1 MAAFSL
7 LQWLPFILG
16 GIAILVAIGLI
27 AVGVTNANQADP
39 LLDRLA
45 EYGAQEEVMENLE
58 AIEMSIPFS
67 QRVLLPLMQQVA
79 KITTSFTPQQALER
93 TQRMLDLAGNP
104 SGLTP
109 SVMWTMRFIS
119 LIGVAGLM
127 ILTFARRS
135 PTMLVLGGVVGAVIG
150 FMLPQ
155 MWLSSR
161 VTRRQQAV
169 IRALP
174 DALDLMSIAVE
185 AGLGFDQA
193 MTQVSTKW
201 DNELALAFGRV
212 IREIQLGKTRREAL
226 HSMAD
231 SVDVPDVTSFTAAII
246 QADQLGVSI
255 ARVLKIQADQMRI
268 KRRQR
273 AQEKAQQAPIKMM
286 IPLVTLIFPSIW
298 LVILG
303 PAAVNLFKTFFK

>member
-1 MAAFSL
+1 MAGLSL
-7 LQWLPFILG
+7 IQLLPFILG

-27 AVGVTNANQADP
+27 AVGVSNSNQADP
-39 LLDRLA
+39 LSDRLA
-45 EYGAQEEVMENLE
+45 EYGAQEQVAENLE
-58 AIEMSIPFS
+58 SIEMSIPFS
-67 QRVLLPLMQQVA
+67 QRVLLPLMQQIA
-79 KITTSFTPQQALER
+79 RFTTSFTPQQALER
-93 TQRMLDLAGNP
+93 TQRLLDLAGNP

-109 SVMWTMRFIS
+109 SIMWMMRFIA
-119 LIGVAGLM
+119 LIGLSALM
-127 ILTFARRS
+127 LLLFARRS
-135 PTMLVLGGVVGAVIG
+135 PTTLLLFGVGGAVIG

-155 MWLSSR
+155 MWLSSK

-201 DNELALAFGRV
+201 DNELSLAFGRV

-226 HSMAD
+226 RSMAD
-231 SVDVPDVTSFTAAII
+231 SIDVPDVTSFTAAII

-303 PAAVNLFKTFFK
+303 PAAVSLFKNFF

>member
-1 MAAFSL
+1 MAGLSL
-7 LQWLPFILG
+7 FQLLPFILG

-27 AVGVTNANQADP
+27 AVGISNSNQADP
-39 LLDRLA
+39 LSDRLA
-45 EYGAQEEVMENLE
+45 EYGAQEQVAENLE

-67 QRVLLPLMQQVA
+67 QRVLLPLMQQIA
-79 KITTSFTPQQALER
+79 KLTTSFTPQQALER
-93 TQRMLDLAGNP
+93 TQRLLDLAGNP

-109 SVMWTMRFIS
+109 SIMWMMRFIA
-119 LIGVAGLM
+119 LIGLSALM
-127 ILTFARRS
+127 LLVFSRRS
-135 PTMLVLGGVVGAVIG
+135 PTMLLLFGVGGAVIG

-155 MWLSSR
+155 MWLSSK
-161 VTRRQQAV
+161 VARRQQAV

-201 DNELALAFGRV
+201 DNELSLAFGRV
-212 IREIQLGKTRREAL
+212 IREIQLGKSRREAL
-226 HSMAD
+226 RSMAE

-286 IPLVTLIFPSIW
+286 VPLVTLIFPSIW

-303 PAAVNLFKTFFK
+303 PAAVSLFKNFF

>member
-1 MAAFSL
+1 MAGLSL
-7 LQWLPFILG
+7 FQLLPFILG

-27 AVGVTNANQADP
+27 AVGVSNSNQADP
-39 LLDRLA
+39 LIDRLA
-45 EYGAQEEVMENLE
+45 EYGAQEEVAENLE

-67 QRVLLPLMQQVA
+67 QRVLLPIMQQVA
-79 KITTSFTPQQALER
+79 KLTTSFTPQQALER

-109 SVMWTMRFIS
+109 SVMWMMRFIA
-119 LIGVAGLM
+119 LIGMSGLM
-127 ILTFARRS
+127 ILLFARRS
-135 PTMLVLGGVVGAVIG
+135 PTLLLLGGVGGAFLG

-155 MWLSSR
+155 MWLSSK
-161 VTRRQQAV
+161 VARRQQSV
-169 IRALP
+169 IKALP

-201 DNELALAFGRV
+201 DNELSLAFGRV

-226 HSMAD
+226 RTMAD
-231 SVDVPDVTSFTAAII
+231 SVDVADVTSFTAAII

-303 PAAVNLFKTFFK
+303 PAAVQLFKTFF